1 MDNIEQD
8 VKVLRKLLN
17 GPLFLDKYPLISR
30 VWVEEYGTNWEVIG
44 VRIDIIINVKDPY
57 SEYTPLRDEIKSYI
71 YNIAKMLGV
80 TTRFI
85 IYP

>member
-17 GPLFLDKYPLISR
+17 SPLFLDEYPLISR
-30 VWVEEYGTNWEVIG
+30 VWVEEYGTN
-44 VRIDIIINVKDPY
+44 RIDIILNVKDPY

>member
-17 GPLFLDKYPLISR
+17 SPLFLDKYPLISR
-30 VWVEEYGTNWEVIG
+30 VWVEEYGINK
-44 VRIDIIINVKDPY
+44 IDIILNVKDPY
-57 SEYTPLRDEIKSYI
+57 SDYTPLRDEIKSYI
-71 YNIAKMLGV
+71 YNLAKMLGV

>member
-1 MDNIEQD
+1 MDNVEQD
-8 VKVLRKLLN
+8 VKVLRKVLN

-30 VWVEEYGTNWEVIG
+30 VWVEEYGTN
-44 VRIDIIINVKDPY
+44 RIDIILNVKDPY

>member
-8 VKVLRKLLN
+8 VKVLRKVLN
-17 GPLFLDKYPLISR
+17 SPLFLDKYPLISH
-30 VWVEEYGTNWEVIG
+30 VWVGEYGPNK
-44 VRIDIIINVKDPY
+44 IDIILRVQDPY

-80 TTRFI
+80 TSRFN

>member
-1 MDNIEQD
+1 MDNVEQD
-8 VKVLRKLLN
+8 VKVLRKVLN

-30 VWVEEYGTNWEVIG
+30 VWVEEYGTN
-44 VRIDIIINVKDPY
+44 RIDIILNVKDPY

-80 TTRFI
+80 TTKFI

>member
-17 GPLFLDKYPLISR
+17 SPLFLDKYPLISR
-30 VWVEEYGTNWEVIG
+30 VWVEEYGTN
-44 VRIDIIINVKDPY
+44 RIDIILNVKDPY
-57 SEYTPLRDEIKSYI
+57 SEYTPVRDEIKSYI
-71 YNIAKMLGV
+71 YNLAKMLGV

>member
-30 VWVEEYGTNWEVIG
+30 VWVEEYGTN
-44 VRIDIIINVKDPY
+44 RIDIILNVKDPY

-71 YNIAKMLGV
+71 YNLAKMLGV

>member
-17 GPLFLDKYPLISR
+17 SPLFLDKYPLISR
-30 VWVEEYGTNWEVIG
+30 VWVEEYGTN
-44 VRIDIIINVKDPY
+44 RIDIILNVKDPY

-71 YNIAKMLGV
+71 YNLAKMLGV

>member
-1 MDNIEQD
+1 MDNVEQD
-8 VKVLRKLLN
+8 VKVLRKVLN

-30 VWVEEYGTNWEVIG
+30 VWVEEYGTN
-44 VRIDIIINVKDPY
+44 RIDIILNVKDPY

-71 YNIAKMLGV
+71 YNLAKMLGV

>member
-17 GPLFLDKYPLISR
+17 SPLFLDKYPLIGR
-30 VWVEEYGTNWEVIG
+30 VWVEEYGTN
-44 VRIDIIINVKDPY
+44 RIDIILNVKDPY

>member
-17 GPLFLDKYPLISR
+17 SALFLDKYPLISR
-30 VWVEEYGTNWEVIG
+30 VWVEEYGTN
-44 VRIDIIINVKDPY
+44 RIDIILNVKDPY

-71 YNIAKMLGV
+71 YNLAKMSGV
-80 TTRFI
+80 TTRFN

>member
-30 VWVEEYGTNWEVIG
+30 VWVEEYGTN
-44 VRIDIIINVKDPY
+44 RIDIILNVKDPY

>member
-17 GPLFLDKYPLISR
+17 SPLFLDKYPLISR
-30 VWVEEYGTNWEVIG
+30 VWVEEYGTN
-44 VRIDIIINVKDPY
+44 RIDIILNVKDPY

>member
-1 MDNIEQD
+1 MDNVEQD
-8 VKVLRKLLN
+8 VKVLRKVLN

-30 VWVEEYGTNWEVIG
+30 VWVEDYGTN
-44 VRIDIIINVKDPY
+44 RIDIILNVKDPY

>member
-17 GPLFLDKYPLISR
+17 SPLFLDKYPLISR
-30 VWVEEYGTNWEVIG
+30 VWVEEYGTN
-44 VRIDIIINVKDPY
+44 RIDIILNVKDPY
-57 SEYTPLRDEIKSYI
+57 SEYTPLKDEIKSYI
-71 YNIAKMLGV
+71 YTLAKMLGV

>member
-1 MDNIEQD
+1 MDNVEQD
-8 VKVLRKLLN
+8 VKVLRKVLN

-30 VWVEEYGTNWEVIG
+30 VWVEEYGTN
-44 VRIDIIINVKDPY
+44 RIDIILNVKDPY

-71 YNIAKMLGV
+71 YNLAKMLGV
-80 TTRFI
+80 KSRFI

>member
-8 VKVLRKLLN
+8 VKVLRKVLN

-30 VWVEEYGTNWEVIG
+30 VWVEEYGTN
-44 VRIDIIINVKDPY
+44 RIDIILNVKDPY

-71 YNIAKMLGV
+71 YNLAKMLGV

>member
-17 GPLFLDKYPLISR
+17 SPLFLDKYPLISR
-30 VWVEEYGTNWEVIG
+30 VWVEEYGTNK
-44 VRIDIIINVKDPY
+44 IDIIVNVKDPY
-57 SEYTPLRDEIKSYI
+57 SDYTPLRDEIKSYI
-71 YNIAKMLGV
+71 YNLAKMLGV

>member
-17 GPLFLDKYPLISR
+17 SPLFLDKYPIIKR
-30 VWVEEYGTNWEVIG
+30 VWVEEYGTN
-44 VRIDIIINVKDPY
+44 RIDIILNVKDPY
-57 SEYTPLRDEIKSYI
+57 SEYTPIKDEIKSYI
-71 YNIAKMLGV
+71 YNLAKMLGV

>member
-17 GPLFLDKYPLISR
+17 SPLFLDKYPLISR
-30 VWVEEYGTNWEVIG
+30 VWVEEYGTN
-44 VRIDIIINVKDPY
+44 RIDIILNVKDPY
-57 SEYTPLRDEIKSYI
+57 SEYTPLKDEIKSYI
-71 YNIAKMLGV
+71 YNLAKMLGV

>member
-17 GPLFLDKYPLISR
+17 SPLFLDEYPLISR
-30 VWVEEYGTNWEVIG
+30 VWVEEYGTN
-44 VRIDIIINVKDPY
+44 RIDIILNVKDPY

-71 YNIAKMLGV
+71 YNLAKMLGV
-80 TTRFI
+80 TSRFI